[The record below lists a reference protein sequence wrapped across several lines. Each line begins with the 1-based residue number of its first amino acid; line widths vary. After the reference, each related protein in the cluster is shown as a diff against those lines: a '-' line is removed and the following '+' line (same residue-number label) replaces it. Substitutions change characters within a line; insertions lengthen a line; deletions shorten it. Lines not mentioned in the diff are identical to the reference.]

1 MSSNTTTRRTLTV
14 RIPAQIHYQITP
26 NASRRYPAAAK
37 YRLQQELKDT
47 TIRACQGEG
56 WHLGHDLTPPLA
68 LDYTVARGKRRQPL
82 DAGNCI
88 ASMKYVEDGIA
99 HVLAI
104 DDRHFRVGNM
114 TQIRDP
120 EGIGWIEVT
129 IREVKEPA

>member
-1 MSSNTTTRRTLTV
+1 MSSSQITPCTLTV
-14 RIPAQIHYQITP
+14 RIPAQIHSQITP

-37 YRLQQELKDT
+37 SRLRQELKDT

-68 LDYTVARGKRRQPL
+68 LDYTVARGKGRQPL

-99 HVLAI
+99 HVLGI
-104 DDRHFRVGNM
+104 DDRHFRVGGM

-120 EGIGWIEVT
+120 EGIGWIDVT
-129 IREVKEPA
+129 IREVEEPA